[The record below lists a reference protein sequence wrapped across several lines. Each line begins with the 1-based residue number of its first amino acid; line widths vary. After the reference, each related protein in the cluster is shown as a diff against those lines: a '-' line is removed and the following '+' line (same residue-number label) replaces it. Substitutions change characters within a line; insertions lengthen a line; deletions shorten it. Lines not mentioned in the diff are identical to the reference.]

1 MSHPYG
7 LWSLLPPVLAI
18 VLAIST
24 RQVYLSLA
32 AGIWIGH
39 VILQQ
44 AVLTGTLAAVEACIS
59 VFADAGNT
67 RVIIFSMLVGSLIAL
82 VQRSGGVDGFVNS
95 LRDSKLVRG
104 PRSAG
109 LLAMAVGMC
118 IFVESSISA
127 MVTGTVARPIFDR
140 LYISREKL
148 AYVCDTCPTPVFFDS
163 VAEAPKGILDSLVS

>member
-95 LRDSKLVRG
+95 LRDSKL
-104 PRSAG
+104 
-109 LLAMAVGMC
+109 
-118 IFVESSISA
+118 
-127 MVTGTVARPIFDR
+127 D
-140 LYISREKL
+140 
-148 AYVCDTCPTPVFFDS
+148 
-163 VAEAPKGILDSLVS
+163 